1 MHWSWT
7 YHGDEI
13 IDFDDTEN
21 LEEMMIVNDDDEN
34 KEEELLPDR
43 ATANGEIFGE
53 LQECVKQRLQVL
65 EYKIQN

>member
-1 MHWSWT
+1 
-7 YHGDEI
+7 
-13 IDFDDTEN
+13 
-21 LEEMMIVNDDDEN
+21 MILMTLAIWRRKRYYDDDEN

-65 EYKIQN
+65 EYKI

>member
-1 MHWSWT
+1 MEVKWLILMT
-7 YHGDEI
+7 LEI
-13 IDFDDTEN
+13 WRRKRY
-21 LEEMMIVNDDDEN
+21 NDDDEN